1 LGEGW
6 YLEGKLLNK
15 KNTFKDYIS
24 CAEHLIKKNYTYK
37 GGLAFYGGSAGG
49 TTGGSV
55 INMNPELFFAAL
67 LLVPYVDCLTTALN
81 DKLPLTPGEYEVF
94 GNPKKY
100 EEYYNYIKSYSPY
113 NNLRKTSYPPMLV
126 TSSIFDNRVLYSEP
140 TKYIAKLR
148 DLKTDDNVQ
157 LLKCKLEAAGH
168 SGASG
173 RDNAITELAEEYSFI
188 LKNAKVKD

>member
-1 LGEGW
+1 
-6 YLEGKLLNK
+6 
-15 KNTFKDYIS
+15 
-24 CAEHLIKKNYTYK
+24 
-37 GGLAFYGGSAGG
+37 
-49 TTGGSV
+49 
-55 INMNPELFFAAL
+55 MNPELFFAAL

-100 EEYYNYIKSYSPY
+100 KKYYEYIKSYSPY
-113 NNLRKTSYPPMLV
+113 NNLRKTNYPPMLV

-148 DLKTDDNVQ
+148 DLKTDNNVQ

-168 SGASG
+168 GGSSG

-188 LKNAKVKD
+188 LKNAEIKN